1 MIVRRLDDYQSW
13 QIQFGGTSILID
25 PWLTDDPVSGVFDRR
40 HDHGFTTLAD
50 LRRESST
57 IGAVLLC
64 TSVDD
69 HLQPA
74 SLRALATSPGGRIP
88 VHGPVKA
95 VKLARSFG
103 CTDTHR
109 HRPGDTF
116 MIPAPEGGSLQITV
130 TRTGLPLGLI
140 AVGYLIEAVDGAGDS
155 RGRVWIEPHQPTRT
169 VAASLAPVDVALLP
183 TQAVTAVVL
192 PVTAGPRRSLRAAL
206 AARAHTV
213 IPTATDPRRD
223 MTWWQKVLY
232 IVTGSTRQ
240 AFERAA
246 STRTQVIELETG
258 DWFDVRKKT

>member
-13 QIQFGGTSILID
+13 QIQLGGTSLLID
-25 PWLTDDPVSGVFDRR
+25 PWLTDDPVSGAFDRR
-40 HDHGFTTLAD
+40 HTHGFTTLAD
-50 LRRESST
+50 LRRESGT

-64 TSVDD
+64 TSVND
-69 HLQPA
+69 HLHPA
-74 SLRALATSPGGRIP
+74 TMRALVASSDTPVP

-95 VKLARSFG
+95 VKMARSFG

-109 HRPGDTF
+109 HQPGDVF
-116 MIPAPEGGSLQITV
+116 AVPAPEGGSLQVTV

-140 AVGYLIEAVDGAGDS
+140 AVGYLVEAVDAVGES
-155 RGRVWIEPHQPTRT
+155 QGRVWIEPHQPTRK

-192 PVTAGPRRSLRAAL
+192 PVTAGPRRSIRAAL

-232 IVTGSTRQ
+232 IVTGSTRR
-240 AFERAA
+240 AFERSAP
-246 STRTQVIELETG
+246 TPTQVIELETG

>member
-13 QIQFGGTSILID
+13 QIQFGGTSLLID
-25 PWLTDDPVSGVFDRR
+25 PWLTDDPISGAFDRR
-40 HDHGFTTLAD
+40 HGHGFTTLAD
-50 LRRESST
+50 LRRESGT
-57 IGAVLLC
+57 IGSVLLC
-64 TSVDD
+64 TSVND
-69 HLQPA
+69 HLHPA
-74 SLRALATSPGGRIP
+74 TMRALSASSDSVVP

-109 HRPGDTF
+109 RQPGDTF
-116 MIPAPEGGSLQITV
+116 TVAAPEGGSLHITV

-140 AVGYLIEAVDGAGDS
+140 AVGYLIEAIDAAGDS
-155 RGRVWIEPHQPTRT
+155 QGRVWIEPHQPTRS

-192 PVTAGPRRSLRAAL
+192 PVTAGPRRSVRAAL

-232 IVTGSTRQ
+232 IVTGSTRR

-246 STRTQVIELETG
+246 PTPTQVIELAAG